1 MKKAAAAGRV
11 CFEPAKLFGPRKK
24 SGVSPFRGYEI
35 IISRRNWQY
44 FWPNFNCTRTGLTRG
59 ASAFWPGNV
68 PPGAREAEKLC
79 LIFYNIMLGVV
90 RALAFWLFYNHNI
103 LRAASPPPLWNY
115 SSLPEHFRSLL
126 TLIIIIKCTAIL
138 ILRVH
143 AVAVARERLLMRIIT
158 ITFALALFLSLS
170 LHLAPGLAWP
180 GSLYMFGCECRER
193 NFSWGRCK
201 IYMYVYIRAQRR
213 AKKMLG
219 CRKIDEI

>member
-1 MKKAAAAGRV
+1 MKLSSAGEIGNIFGRISTARARARQGAPV
-11 CFEPAKLFGPRKK
+11 LFGL
-24 SGVSPFRGYEI
+24 E
-35 IISRRNWQY
+35 
-44 FWPNFNCTRTGLTRG
+44 
-59 ASAFWPGNV
+59 NV
-68 PPGAREAEKLC
+68 QPGAREAEKLC
-79 LIFYNIMLGVV
+79 LIFYNIMLSVL

-158 ITFALALFLSLS
+158 ITFALALFLSL
-170 LHLAPGLAWP
+170 HLAPGLAWP
-180 GSLYMFGCECRER
+180 GSLYMYGCECRER
-193 NFSWGRCK
+193 ETFPGPLQNL
-201 IYMYVYIRAQRR
+201 YIRAQRR